1 MTDNIRFT
9 GAIPALVTPLNADE
23 TLNVPVL
30 RQLMGDLLEQGADGF
45 YVGGATGEGIA
56 LRREVREQLAEEAVR
71 FAAGRKPCIVHIAS
85 ADFEEA
91 AALAKHAESCGADAI
106 SAVTPLFF
114 RYDEDDV
121 YNYYKA
127 LAGRVHIPLMV
138 YYSPMANFPISAKY
152 AARLYEIDNVTSI
165 KWTSNEYDS
174 MIRLKHLTHGE
185 INIIN
190 GKDSMLLPGLS
201 AGADGGIGTSYNI
214 MLPRFKAICER
225 FRAGDVRKAHEIQ
238 AKVAVICAVLLQYEL
253 IPATKGILECMGYE
267 VGNAV
272 FPMKRYS
279 REQKARMYEELK
291 AAGL

>member
-1 MTDNIRFT
+1 MEGGVRFA
-9 GAIPALVTPLNADE
+9 GAIPALATPLNEDE

-71 FAAGRKPCIVHIAS
+71 FADRRKPCIVHVAS

-91 AALAKHAESCGADAI
+91 VALARHAERCGADGI
-106 SAVTPLFF
+106 SAVAPLFF

-121 YNYYKA
+121 WNYYKV
-127 LAGRVHIPLMV
+127 LAETVHIPLMV
-138 YYSPMANFPISAKY
+138 YYSPMANFPISAKF
-152 AARLYEIDNVTSI
+152 AARLYEIDNVTAI

-185 INIIN
+185 INIVN

-201 AGADGGIGTSYNI
+201 AGADGGIGTGYNI
-214 MLPRFKAICER
+214 MMPRFKAICEC
-225 FRAGDVRKAHEIQ
+225 FRWR
-238 AKVAVICAVLLQYEL
+238 L
-253 IPATKGILECMGYE
+253 
-267 VGNAV
+267 
-272 FPMKRYS
+272 
-279 REQKARMYEELK
+279 
-291 AAGL
+291 

>member
-1 MTDNIRFT
+1 MSGGIRFA
-9 GAIPALVTPLNADE
+9 GAIPALATPLNADE
-23 TLNVPVL
+23 TLNIPVL

-45 YVGGATGEGIA
+45 YVGGATGEGLA
-56 LRREVREQLAEEAVR
+56 LRREVREELTGEAIR
-71 FAAGRKPCIVHIAS
+71 FVAGRKPCIIHIAS

-91 AALAKHAESCGADAI
+91 VALARHAECCGADAV
-106 SAVTPLFF
+106 SAIAPLFF

-121 YNYYKA
+121 YNYYRA
-127 LAGRVHIPLMV
+127 LAAAVHIPLMV
-138 YYSPMANFPISAKY
+138 YYSPMANFPISAGF
-152 AARLYEIDNVTSI
+152 AARLFEIDNVTSI

-174 MIRLKHLTHGE
+174 MIRLKHLTQGE

-201 AGADGGIGTSYNI
+201 AGADGGIGTGYNI
-214 MLPRFKAICER
+214 MLPRFKDICEY
-225 FRAGDVRKAHEIQ
+225 FRAGEIGRAHEIQ
-238 AKVAVICAVLLQYEL
+238 TEVAEICAALLQYEL

-267 VGNAV
+267 MGNAV

-279 REQKARMYEELK
+279 KEQKSRMYAELK